1 MSDLLNTLGK
11 KKDAPAAKVP
21 DTSETPGESIIGGT
35 APSDGM
41 KRGDNLIS
49 QAAGTGTKEADDAAA
64 AASAAQAEA
73 DAKAKM
79 VKNPDDWT
87 KESALTEVIKLREEN
102 KIARVKFQEA
112 HDRLNKEKEAEIAKI
127 KEEAQSAGEAKK
139 KLEALEAAAEDKKRT
154 LEDKLAHR
162 EGRLAEVETVYTQKL
177 KEKDAELAKYKSQ
190 AEMYA
195 AQQAAQQQVY
205 KDRIKEEMATVP
217 EEFKQFAERMVKGFE
232 DPAEA
237 WTALS
242 EAKMKGMFGEK
253 KIVVNHAVPG
263 ANDGARTSR
272 SKIEQ
277 QEREDKKSK
286 TSKDLIRSGLDKII
300 KGNQPNS
307 AFRTR

>member
-11 KKDAPAAKVP
+11 KSTPAAKVTDP
-21 DTSETPGESIIGGT
+21 SETPGESIIGGE
-35 APSDGM
+35 APSDSL
-41 KRGDNLIS
+41 KRGTNLIS
-49 QAAGTGTKEADDAAA
+49 QAAGTGTKEADDASA

-102 KIARVKFQEA
+102 KIGRVKFQEQL
-112 HDRLNKEKEAEIAKI
+112 DKLNKEKDAEIIRI
-127 KEEAQSAGEAKK
+127 KAEAATAGEAKK
-139 KLEALEAAAEDKKRT
+139 KLEALEAAQEDKKRT

-162 EGRLAEVETVYTQKL
+162 EARLAESETVYVQKL
-177 KEKDAELAKYKSQ
+177 KEKDEELAKYKSQ
-190 AEMYA
+190 AAAYE

-205 KDRIKEEMATVP
+205 KDRIKEEMASVP

-253 KIVVNHAVPG
+253 KIVVNHSVPG
-263 ANDGARTSR
+263 AADGARTTR
-272 SKIEQ
+272 AKLEQ
-277 QEREDKKSK
+277 QERDEKKSK

-300 KGNQPNS
+300 NGKQANS

>member
-1 MSDLLNTLGK
+1 MSDLLSSLGK
-11 KKDAPAAKVP
+11 KKEVTAKVS
-21 DTSETPGESIIGGT
+21 DLSETPGESIIGGE

-49 QAAGTGTKEADDAAA
+49 KASGTGTKEAGDAAE
-64 AASAAQAEA
+64 AASAAAEA
-73 DAKAKM
+73 EAKAKM

-102 KIARVKFQEA
+102 KLGRVKFQESL
-112 HDRLNKEKEAEIAKI
+112 DRLNKEKEAEIEKI
-127 KEEAQSAGEAKK
+127 KAEASSANEAKK
-139 KLEALEAAAEDKKRT
+139 KLEALEAEAADKKRS

-177 KEKDAELAKYKSQ
+177 KEKDEELAKYKSQ
-190 AEMYA
+190 AEAYI

-217 EEFKQFAERMVKGFE
+217 EEFKQFAERMVKGFD

-253 KIVVNHAVPG
+253 KIVVNHSVPG
-263 ANDGARTSR
+263 AADGARTSR
-272 SKIEQ
+272 AKIEA
-277 QEREDKKSK
+277 QEREEKKSK
-286 TSKDLIRSGLDKII
+286 NSKDLIKSGLDKII
-300 KGNQPNS
+300 HGKQANS